1 MSGAAWAVVVGA
13 ALLLVLAAVCWG
25 SRTAALSRRVG
36 SFDCALADGPEGPWA
51 RGVAQYGAT
60 RLYWWR
66 RVSLLP
72 RPSRVWTRAGI
83 AVLER
88 EAVTAEGGPTG
99 VVVARCSVTP
109 ERHGAAREVHLR
121 MSAEAYAGFTSW
133 IEATPSRVGTVI

>member
-1 MSGAAWAVVVGA
+1 MGRGRGRRPPARPGGP
-13 ALLLVLAAVCWG
+13 ALG
-25 SRTAALSRRVG
+25 SRTASLGRRVG
-36 SFDCALADGPEGPWA
+36 SFDCALADRRDGPWV

-72 RPSRVWTRAGI
+72 RPARVWTRAGI
-83 AVLER
+83 TVVER
-88 EAVTAEGGPTG
+88 HVVTVDDVPTG
-99 VVVARCSVTP
+99 VVLARCRVVP
-109 ERHGAAREVHLR
+109 ERHDSVHEVHLR